1 MVVWSL
7 YHASTEERDKPAQV
21 RRSSLS
27 SLASLCAID
36 RVMDLAISWSSEED
50 IKKKRIRKKR
60 IQIAVDPRRS
70 SS

>member
-1 MVVWSL
+1 
-7 YHASTEERDKPAQV
+7 
-21 RRSSLS
+21 
-27 SLASLCAID
+27 
-36 RVMDLAISWSSEED
+36 MDMAISWSSEED